1 MKKVFVFISIM
12 SFVACTAPEAVE
24 KRVGFGGEAGK
35 VGIGSQSSVDVVV
48 GLDKAWKEYDLEA
61 MRVFLAD
68 SAEFNMSDGKS
79 VKSAQAFWI
88 SYMKRPER
96 ILLMLGICFMLLL

>member
-35 VGIGSQSSVDVVV
+35 LESVRNPV
-48 GLDKAWKEYDLEA
+48 
-61 MRVFLAD
+61 
-68 SAEFNMSDGKS
+68 
-79 VKSAQAFWI
+79 
-88 SYMKRPER
+88 
-96 ILLMLGICFMLLL
+96 LM